1 MGELMGKRGDLQK
14 NLAAT
19 LDLACTWG
27 AVLLLDEA
35 EVFLQ
40 QRQPHNTAHNVI
52 VSIFLNKLEYFQGV
66 LILAS
71 NYARSFDAAA
81 LSRIHIAIKFDDLDI
96 SARRAL
102 WKMFVDKARGSPDCK
117 IADITEED
125 YKKLSGYE
133 MNGREV
139 CNHSLPLSQC
149 PLLPKNPSLSFF
161 LGAH

>member
-1 MGELMGKRGDLQK
+1 MGELMWKKGDLQK

-40 QRQPHNTAHNVI
+40 QRKPHDTGHNAL
-52 VSIFLNKLEYFQGV
+52 VSIFLHILEYFQGV
-66 LILAS
+66 LISAS
-71 NYARSFDAAA
+71 NFARSFDAVA
-81 LSRIHIAIKFDDLDI
+81 LSRINIAIKFDDFQI
-96 SARRAL
+96 SARKAL
-102 WKMFVDKARGSPDCK
+102 WRLFIDKARASPDCK

-133 MNGREV
+133 LNGREV
-139 CNHSLPLSQC
+139 YNYSLPSSQC
-149 PLLPKNPSLSFF
+149 PLLSNIPSLSCF
-161 LGAH
+161 LRAH

>member
-14 NLAAT
+14 NLAAI

-40 QRQPHNTAHNVI
+40 ERQPLNTAHNVL

-71 NYARSFDAAA
+71 NFARSFDAAA
-81 LSRIHIAIKFDDLDI
+81 LSRIHIAIKFDDLKI
-96 SARRAL
+96 SARKAL
-102 WKMFVDKARGSPDCK
+102 WRLFIDKARASPDFK

-125 YKKLSGYE
+125 YRKLSGYE
-133 MNGREV
+133 LNGREV
-139 CNHSLPLSQC
+139 CNRSLPSSQC
-149 PLLPKNPSLSFF
+149 PLLPNNPSLSFF
-161 LGAH
+161 LRAH